1 MSRVFI
7 LPNIKNGGMMMN
19 QQPTD
24 ELKRSLGFWSA
35 ISIVIGT
42 IIGSGIF
49 FKQGSV
55 LDSAGTSTLAIAA
68 WVFGGII
75 TLTGGLTVAEIGA
88 QMPYTGGLYVY
99 IENLYGRLLGFLAG
113 WMQVIVYGP
122 AIIASVAGFMSILM
136 ANFFGL
142 GTQWRIPLAVI
153 TVIAIGVMNL
163 FENKVGA
170 IFSIIT
176 TAGKMIPIAAI
187 IIFGL
192 FWGHQDAFGQTVTE
206 IHQSTGGFG
215 VAVLATLFG
224 YDGWI
229 LIANLGG
236 EMKNPQKLLPKAII
250 LGISSVLVIYTLITI
265 GIFRFIP
272 ANMIHSLGENTTSYL
287 ATKAFG
293 EIGGKLLSIGIII
306 SMMGT
311 LNGKIITF
319 PRIVYAMARRGDLP
333 FSRLLSYVTP
343 KGKSPIIATV
353 FIIILATIMMLFF
366 DPDHLSDLCVFTI
379 YCFYLMTFFGI
390 FILRKK
396 NNKRPFSTPLYPLVP
411 IVAIAGGLFVLI
423 SELFNDP
430 AGVLLFVSIVVIGLP
445 VLYVVKRM
453 DSKRLK

>member
-1 MSRVFI
+1 MNKLDPVFVLRRVSFMEKE
-7 LPNIKNGGMMMN
+7 NN
-19 QQPTD
+19 
-24 ELKRSLGFWSA
+24 ELRRSLGFGSA

-49 FKQGSV
+49 FKQASI
-55 LDSAGTSTLAIAA
+55 LDSAGSSTMAIAA
-68 WVFGGII
+68 WVFGGVI
-75 TLTGGLTVAEIGA
+75 TLTAGLTIAEIGA

-99 IENLYGRLLGFLAG
+99 VENLYGRICGFLAG

-122 AIIASVAGFMSILM
+122 AIIASVAGFMSIMITNL
-136 ANFFGL
+136 FGIDAK
-142 GTQWRIPLAVI
+142 WRIPVALI
-153 TVIAIGVMNL
+153 TIIAIGLMNFL
-163 FENKVGA
+163 ENNVA
-170 IFSIIT
+170 AAFSVIT
-176 TAGKMIPIAAI
+176 TIGKMIPIAAI

-192 FWGHQDAFGQTVTE
+192 FWGHQDALGQTVSE
-206 IHQSTGGFG
+206 VNRSAGGFG

-293 EIGGKLLSIGIII
+293 DIGGKLLSIGIII

-343 KGKSPIIATV
+343 KGKAPIIATV

-396 NNKRPFSTPLYPLVP
+396 NKKRPFSTPLYPLVP
-411 IVAIAGGLFVLI
+411 IIAIGGGVFVLI

-430 AGVLLFVSIVVIGLP
+430 AGVLLFVGIVVIGLP

>member
-1 MSRVFI
+1 MNKLDSVFVLRRVSFMEKENND
-7 LPNIKNGGMMMN
+7 LR
-19 QQPTD
+19 
-24 ELKRSLGFWSA
+24 RSLGFGSA

-49 FKQGSV
+49 FKQASI
-55 LDSAGTSTLAIAA
+55 LDSAGSSTMAIAA
-68 WVFGGII
+68 WIFGGVI
-75 TLTGGLTVAEIGA
+75 TLTAGLTIAEIGA

-99 IENLYGRLLGFLAG
+99 VENLYGRICGFLAG

-122 AIIASVAGFMSILM
+122 AIIASVAGFMSIMITNL
-136 ANFFGL
+136 FGIDAK
-142 GTQWRIPLAVI
+142 WRIPVALI
-153 TVIAIGVMNL
+153 TIIAIGLMNFL
-163 FENKVGA
+163 ENNVA
-170 IFSIIT
+170 AAFSVIT
-176 TAGKMIPIAAI
+176 TIGKMIPIAAI

-192 FWGHQDAFGQTVTE
+192 FWGHQDALGQTVSE
-206 IHQSTGGFG
+206 VNRSTGGFG

-272 ANMIHSLGENTTSYL
+272 ANMIHSLGENSTSYL

>member
-1 MSRVFI
+1 MEKE
-7 LPNIKNGGMMMN
+7 NN
-19 QQPTD
+19 
-24 ELKRSLGFWSA
+24 ELRRSLGFGSA

-49 FKQGSV
+49 FKQASI
-55 LDSAGTSTLAIAA
+55 LDSAGSSTMAIAA
-68 WVFGGII
+68 WIFGGVI
-75 TLTGGLTVAEIGA
+75 TLTAGLTIAEIGA

-99 IENLYGRLLGFLAG
+99 VENLYGRICGFLAG

-122 AIIASVAGFMSILM
+122 AIIASVAGFMSIMITNL
-136 ANFFGL
+136 FGIDAK
-142 GTQWRIPLAVI
+142 WRIPVALI
-153 TVIAIGVMNL
+153 TIIAIGLMNFL
-163 FENKVGA
+163 ENNVA
-170 IFSIIT
+170 AAFSVIT
-176 TAGKMIPIAAI
+176 TIGKMIPIAAI

-192 FWGHQDAFGQTVTE
+192 FWGHQDALGQTVSE
-206 IHQSTGGFG
+206 VNRSTGGFG

-343 KGKSPIIATV
+343 KGKSAIIATV

>member
-1 MSRVFI
+1 MEKE
-7 LPNIKNGGMMMN
+7 NN
-19 QQPTD
+19 
-24 ELKRSLGFWSA
+24 ELRRSLGFGSA

-49 FKQGSV
+49 FKQASI
-55 LDSAGTSTLAIAA
+55 LDSAGSSTMAIAA
-68 WVFGGII
+68 WIFGGVI
-75 TLTGGLTVAEIGA
+75 TLTAGLTIAEIGA

-99 IENLYGRLLGFLAG
+99 VENLYGRICGFLAG

-122 AIIASVAGFMSILM
+122 AIIASVAGFMSIMITNL
-136 ANFFGL
+136 FGIDAK
-142 GTQWRIPLAVI
+142 WRIPVALI
-153 TVIAIGVMNL
+153 TIIAIGLMNFL
-163 FENKVGA
+163 ENNVA
-170 IFSIIT
+170 AAFSVIT
-176 TAGKMIPIAAI
+176 TIGKMIPIAAI

-192 FWGHQDAFGQTVTE
+192 FWGHQDALGQTVSE
-206 IHQSTGGFG
+206 VNRSTGGFG

-430 AGVLLFVSIVVIGLP
+430 AGVLLFVGIVVIGLP

>member
-1 MSRVFI
+1 MNKLDSVFVLRRVSFMEKE
-7 LPNIKNGGMMMN
+7 NN
-19 QQPTD
+19 
-24 ELKRSLGFWSA
+24 ELRRSLGFGSA

-49 FKQGSV
+49 FKQASI
-55 LDSAGTSTLAIAA
+55 LDSAGSSTMAIAA
-68 WVFGGII
+68 WVFGGVI
-75 TLTGGLTVAEIGA
+75 TLTAGLTIAEIGA

-99 IENLYGRLLGFLAG
+99 VENLYGRICGFLAG

-122 AIIASVAGFMSILM
+122 AIIASVAGFMSIMITNL
-136 ANFFGL
+136 FGIDAK
-142 GTQWRIPLAVI
+142 WRIPVALI
-153 TVIAIGVMNL
+153 TIIAIGLMNFL
-163 FENKVGA
+163 ENNVA
-170 IFSIIT
+170 AAFSVIT
-176 TAGKMIPIAAI
+176 TVGKMIPIAAI

-192 FWGHQDAFGQTVTE
+192 FWGHQDALGQTVSE
-206 IHQSTGGFG
+206 VNRSAGGFG

-293 EIGGKLLSIGIII
+293 DIGGKLLSIGIII

-343 KGKSPIIATV
+343 KGKAPIIATV

-396 NNKRPFSTPLYPLVP
+396 NKKRPFSTPLYPLVP
-411 IVAIAGGLFVLI
+411 IIAIGGGVFVLI

-430 AGVLLFVSIVVIGLP
+430 AGVLLFVGIVVIGLP

>member
-1 MSRVFI
+1 MNKLDSVFVLRRVSFMEKE
-7 LPNIKNGGMMMN
+7 NN
-19 QQPTD
+19 
-24 ELKRSLGFWSA
+24 ELRRSLGFGSA

-49 FKQGSV
+49 FKQASI
-55 LDSAGTSTLAIAA
+55 LDSAGSSTMAIAA
-68 WVFGGII
+68 WVFGGVI
-75 TLTGGLTVAEIGA
+75 TLTAGLTIAEIGA

-99 IENLYGRLLGFLAG
+99 VENLYGRICGFLAG

-122 AIIASVAGFMSILM
+122 AIIASVAGFMSIMITNL
-136 ANFFGL
+136 FGIDAK
-142 GTQWRIPLAVI
+142 WRIPVALI
-153 TVIAIGVMNL
+153 TIIAIGLMNFL
-163 FENKVGA
+163 ENNVA
-170 IFSIIT
+170 AAFSVIT
-176 TAGKMIPIAAI
+176 TIGKMIPIAAI

-192 FWGHQDAFGQTVTE
+192 FWGHQDALGQTVSE
-206 IHQSTGGFG
+206 VNRSTGGFG

>member
-1 MSRVFI
+1 MQKE
-7 LPNIKNGGMMMN
+7 NN
-19 QQPTD
+19 
-24 ELKRSLGFWSA
+24 ELRRSLGFGSA

-49 FKQGSV
+49 FKQASI
-55 LDSAGTSTLAIAA
+55 LDSAGSSTMAIAA
-68 WVFGGII
+68 WVFGGVI
-75 TLTGGLTVAEIGA
+75 TLTAGLTIAEIGA

-99 IENLYGRLLGFLAG
+99 VENLYGRICGFLAG

-122 AIIASVAGFMSILM
+122 AIIASVAGFMSIMITNL
-136 ANFFGL
+136 FGIDAK
-142 GTQWRIPLAVI
+142 WRIPVALI
-153 TVIAIGVMNL
+153 TIIAIGLMNFL
-163 FENKVGA
+163 ENNVA
-170 IFSIIT
+170 AAFSVIT
-176 TAGKMIPIAAI
+176 TIGKMIPIAAI

-192 FWGHQDAFGQTVTE
+192 FWGHQDALGQTVSE
-206 IHQSTGGFG
+206 VNRSAGGFG

-272 ANMIHSLGENTTSYL
+272 ANMIHRLGENTTSYL

-293 EIGGKLLSIGIII
+293 DIGGKLLSIGIII

-343 KGKSPIIATV
+343 KGKAPIIATV

-396 NNKRPFSTPLYPLVP
+396 NKKRPFSTPLYPLVP
-411 IVAIAGGLFVLI
+411 IIAIGGGVFVLI

-430 AGVLLFVSIVVIGLP
+430 AGVLLFVGIVVIGLP

>member
-1 MSRVFI
+1 MNKLDSVFVLRRVSFMEKE
-7 LPNIKNGGMMMN
+7 NN
-19 QQPTD
+19 
-24 ELKRSLGFWSA
+24 ELRRSLGFGSA

-49 FKQGSV
+49 FKQASI
-55 LDSAGTSTLAIAA
+55 LDSAGSSTMAIAA
-68 WVFGGII
+68 WIFGGVI
-75 TLTGGLTVAEIGA
+75 TLTAGLTIAEIGA

-99 IENLYGRLLGFLAG
+99 VENLYGRICGFLAG

-122 AIIASVAGFMSILM
+122 AIIASVAGFMSIMITNL
-136 ANFFGL
+136 FGIDAK
-142 GTQWRIPLAVI
+142 WRIPVALI
-153 TVIAIGVMNL
+153 TIIAIGLMNFL
-163 FENKVGA
+163 ENNVA
-170 IFSIIT
+170 ATFSVIT
-176 TAGKMIPIAAI
+176 TIGKMIPIAAI

-192 FWGHQDAFGQTVTE
+192 FWGHQDALGQTVSE
-206 IHQSTGGFG
+206 VNRSTGGFG

>member
-1 MSRVFI
+1 MEKE
-7 LPNIKNGGMMMN
+7 NN
-19 QQPTD
+19 
-24 ELKRSLGFWSA
+24 ELRRSLGFGSA

-49 FKQGSV
+49 FKQASI
-55 LDSAGTSTLAIAA
+55 LDSAGSSTMAIAA
-68 WVFGGII
+68 WIFGGVI
-75 TLTGGLTVAEIGA
+75 TLTAGLTIAEIGA

-99 IENLYGRLLGFLAG
+99 VENLYGRICGFLAG

-122 AIIASVAGFMSILM
+122 AIIASVAGFMSIMITNL
-136 ANFFGL
+136 FGIDAK
-142 GTQWRIPLAVI
+142 WRIPVALI
-153 TVIAIGVMNL
+153 TIIAIGLMNFL
-163 FENKVGA
+163 ENNVA
-170 IFSIIT
+170 AAFSVIT
-176 TAGKMIPIAAI
+176 TIGKMIPIAAI

-192 FWGHQDAFGQTVTE
+192 FWGHQDALGQTVSE
-206 IHQSTGGFG
+206 VNRSTGGFG

-319 PRIVYAMARRGDLP
+319 PRIVYAMARRGNLP

>member
-1 MSRVFI
+1 MEKE
-7 LPNIKNGGMMMN
+7 NN
-19 QQPTD
+19 
-24 ELKRSLGFWSA
+24 ELRRSLGFGSA

-49 FKQGSV
+49 FKQASI
-55 LDSAGTSTLAIAA
+55 LDSAGSSTMAIAA
-68 WVFGGII
+68 WIFGGVI
-75 TLTGGLTVAEIGA
+75 TLTAGLTIAEIGA

-99 IENLYGRLLGFLAG
+99 VENLYGRICGFLAG

-122 AIIASVAGFMSILM
+122 AIIASVAGFMSIMITNL
-136 ANFFGL
+136 FGIDAK
-142 GTQWRIPLAVI
+142 WRIPVALI
-153 TVIAIGVMNL
+153 TIIAIGLMNFL
-163 FENKVGA
+163 ENNVA
-170 IFSIIT
+170 AAFSVIT
-176 TAGKMIPIAAI
+176 TIGKMIPIAAI

-192 FWGHQDAFGQTVTE
+192 FWGHQDALGQTVSE
-206 IHQSTGGFG
+206 VNRSTGGFG

-293 EIGGKLLSIGIII
+293 DIGGKLLSIGIII

-343 KGKSPIIATV
+343 KGKAPIIATV

-396 NNKRPFSTPLYPLVP
+396 NKKSPFSTPLYPLVP
-411 IVAIAGGLFVLI
+411 IIAIGGGVFVLI

-430 AGVLLFVSIVVIGLP
+430 AGVLLFVGIVVIGLP

>member
-1 MSRVFI
+1 MEKE
-7 LPNIKNGGMMMN
+7 NN
-19 QQPTD
+19 
-24 ELKRSLGFWSA
+24 ELRRSLGFGSA

-49 FKQGSV
+49 FKQASI
-55 LDSAGTSTLAIAA
+55 LDSAGSSTMAIAA
-68 WVFGGII
+68 WIFGGVI
-75 TLTGGLTVAEIGA
+75 TLTAGLTIAEIGA

-99 IENLYGRLLGFLAG
+99 VENLYGRICGFLAG

-122 AIIASVAGFMSILM
+122 AIIASVAGFMSIMITNL
-136 ANFFGL
+136 FGIDAK
-142 GTQWRIPLAVI
+142 WRIPVALI
-153 TVIAIGVMNL
+153 TIIAIGLMNFL
-163 FENKVGA
+163 ENNVA
-170 IFSIIT
+170 AAFSVIT
-176 TAGKMIPIAAI
+176 TIGKMIPIAAI

-192 FWGHQDAFGQTVTE
+192 FWGHQDALGQTVSE
-206 IHQSTGGFG
+206 VNRSTGGFG

-390 FILRKK
+390 FILKKK

>member
-1 MSRVFI
+1 MQE
-7 LPNIKNGGMMMN
+7 K
-19 QQPTD
+19 QPTE
-24 ELKRSLGFWSA
+24 ELKRSLGFGSA

-55 LDSAGTSTLAIAA
+55 LDSAGNSTMAILA
-68 WVFGGII
+68 WVFGGVI

-99 IENLYGRLLGFLAG
+99 IENIYGRILGFLAG
-113 WMQVIVYGP
+113 WMQIIVYGP

-142 GTQWRIPLAVI
+142 GTEWRIPLAII
-153 TVIAIGVMNL
+153 TVGLIGLMNL
-163 FENKVGA
+163 LENKVGA

-176 TAGKMIPIAAI
+176 TIGKLVPIAAI

-192 FWGHQDAFGQTVTE
+192 FWGHQDAFGQT
-206 IHQSTGGFG
+206 IHEVQQTSGGFG

-250 LGISSVLVIYTLITI
+250 FGITAVLIIYTLITV
-265 GIFRFIP
+265 GILRFLP
-272 ANMIHSLGENTTSYL
+272 AQTIHRLGENTTSYL

-293 EIGGKLLSIGIII
+293 QIGGKLLSAGIII

-311 LNGKIITF
+311 LNGKMLTF
-319 PRIVYAMARRGDLP
+319 PRIVYAMAKREDIP
-333 FSRLLSYVTP
+333 FSKFLSYLSP
-343 KGKSPIIATV
+343 KGKAPVT
-353 FIIILATIMMLFF
+353 ATIFIVVLAFVMMVFF
-366 DPDHLSDLCVFTI
+366 DPDHLSDLCVFTV
-379 YCFYLMTFFGI
+379 YCFYLLAFFGV
-390 FILRKK
+390 FILRKRNK
-396 NNKRPFSTPLYPLVP
+396 NGQRPFSTPLYPFVP
-411 IVAIAGGLFVLI
+411 IIAIAGGIFVLV
-423 SELFNDP
+423 SEIMNDP
-430 AGVLLFVSIVVIGLP
+430 SGVVLFIGIVIVGLP
-445 VLYVVKRM
+445 ILYFVKKFYR
-453 DSKRLK
+453 KGQK

>member
-1 MSRVFI
+1 MNKLDSVFVLRRVSFMEKE
-7 LPNIKNGGMMMN
+7 NN
-19 QQPTD
+19 
-24 ELKRSLGFWSA
+24 ELRRSLGFGSA

-49 FKQGSV
+49 FKQASI
-55 LDSAGTSTLAIAA
+55 LDSAGSSTMAIAA
-68 WVFGGII
+68 WVFGGVI
-75 TLTGGLTVAEIGA
+75 TLTAGLTIAEIGA

-99 IENLYGRLLGFLAG
+99 VENLYGRICGFLAG

-122 AIIASVAGFMSILM
+122 AIIASVAGFMSIMITNL
-136 ANFFGL
+136 FGIDAK
-142 GTQWRIPLAVI
+142 WRIPVALI
-153 TVIAIGVMNL
+153 TIIAIGLMNFL
-163 FENKVGA
+163 ENNVA
-170 IFSIIT
+170 AAFSVIT
-176 TAGKMIPIAAI
+176 TIGKMIPIAAI

-192 FWGHQDAFGQTVTE
+192 FWGHQDALGQTVSE
-206 IHQSTGGFG
+206 VNRSAGGFG

-293 EIGGKLLSIGIII
+293 DIGGKLLSIGIII

-343 KGKSPIIATV
+343 KGKAPIIATV

-396 NNKRPFSTPLYPLVP
+396 NKKRPFSTPLYPLVP
-411 IVAIAGGLFVLI
+411 IIAIGGGVFVLI

-430 AGVLLFVSIVVIGLP
+430 AGVLLFVGIVIIGLP

>member
-1 MSRVFI
+1 M
-7 LPNIKNGGMMMN
+7 NN
-19 QQPTD
+19 QQPAE

-35 ISIVIGT
+35 ISIVVGT

-99 IENLYGRLLGFLAG
+99 IENIYGRILGFLAG

-153 TVIAIGVMNL
+153 TVLAIGIMNL

-170 IFSIIT
+170 IFAIIT
-176 TAGKMIPIAAI
+176 TVGKMVPIAAI

-206 IHQSTGGFG
+206 IHRASGGFG

-236 EMKNPQKLLPKAII
+236 EMRNPQKLLPRAII
-250 LGISSVLVIYTLITI
+250 LGITAVLIIYTLITV
-265 GIFRFIP
+265 GILKFLP
-272 ANMIHSLGENTTSYL
+272 VNLIHRLGENTTAYL

-293 EIGGKLLSIGIII
+293 AIGGKLLSAGIII

-311 LNGKIITF
+311 LNGKMITF
-319 PRIVYAMARRGDLP
+319 PRIVYAMAKRGDLP
-333 FSRLLSYVTP
+333 FSRLLAYVTP
-343 KGKSPIIATV
+343 KGKSPVVATI
-353 FIIILATIMMLFF
+353 FIIILATIMMFFF
-366 DPDHLSDLCVFTI
+366 DPDHLSDLCVFTV
-379 YCFYLMTFFGI
+379 YCFYLLAFFGI
-390 FILRKK
+390 FILRRR
-396 NNKRPFSTPLYPLVP
+396 NTPEERPFSTPLYPLIP
-411 IVAIAGGLFVLI
+411 IIAIAGGIFVLV
-423 SELFNDP
+423 SEILNDP
-430 AGVLLFVSIVVIGLP
+430 AGVILFIGIVVVGLP
-445 VLYVVKRM
+445 ILYFVKRL
-453 DSKRLK
+453 DAKRL

>member
-1 MSRVFI
+1 MEKENNEFR
-7 LPNIKNGGMMMN
+7 
-19 QQPTD
+19 
-24 ELKRSLGFWSA
+24 RSLGFGSA

-49 FKQGSV
+49 FKQASI
-55 LDSAGTSTLAIAA
+55 LDSAGSSTMAIAA
-68 WVFGGII
+68 WIFGGVI
-75 TLTGGLTVAEIGA
+75 TLTAGLTIAEIGA

-99 IENLYGRLLGFLAG
+99 VENLYGRICGFLAG

-122 AIIASVAGFMSILM
+122 AIIASVAGFMSIMITNL
-136 ANFFGL
+136 FGIDAK
-142 GTQWRIPLAVI
+142 WRIPVALI
-153 TVIAIGVMNL
+153 TIIAIGLMNFL
-163 FENKVGA
+163 ENNVA
-170 IFSIIT
+170 AAFSVIT
-176 TAGKMIPIAAI
+176 TIGKMIPIAAI
-187 IIFGL
+187 IIFDL
-192 FWGHQDAFGQTVTE
+192 FWGHQDALGQTVSE
-206 IHQSTGGFG
+206 VNRSTGGFG

>member
-1 MSRVFI
+1 MQKE
-7 LPNIKNGGMMMN
+7 NN
-19 QQPTD
+19 
-24 ELKRSLGFWSA
+24 ELRRSLGFGSA

-49 FKQGSV
+49 FKQASI
-55 LDSAGTSTLAIAA
+55 LDSAGSSTMAIAA
-68 WVFGGII
+68 WIFGGVI
-75 TLTGGLTVAEIGA
+75 TLTAGLTIAEIGA

-99 IENLYGRLLGFLAG
+99 VENLYGRICGFLAG

-122 AIIASVAGFMSILM
+122 AVIASVAGFMSIMITNL
-136 ANFFGL
+136 FGID
-142 GTQWRIPLAVI
+142 TKWRIPVALI
-153 TVIAIGVMNL
+153 TIIAIGLMNL
-163 FENKVGA
+163 LENNVA
-170 IFSIIT
+170 AAFLVIT
-176 TAGKMIPIAAI
+176 TIGKMIPIAAI

-192 FWGHQDAFGQTVTE
+192 FWGYQDALGQTVSE
-206 IHQSTGGFG
+206 VNRSTGGFG

-265 GIFRFIP
+265 GIFRFVP

-333 FSRLLSYVTP
+333 FSRMLSYVTP
-343 KGKSPIIATV
+343 KGKAP
-353 FIIILATIMMLFF
+353 IMMLFF

-379 YCFYLMTFFGI
+379 YCFYLMTSFGI

-396 NNKRPFSTPLYPLVP
+396 NKKRPFSTSLYPF
-411 IVAIAGGLFVLI
+411 VAIIAISGGVFVLI
-423 SELFNDP
+423 SELFNNP
-430 AGVLLFVSIVVIGLP
+430 AGVLLFVGIVVIGLP

>member
-1 MSRVFI
+1 
-7 LPNIKNGGMMMN
+7 MN
-19 QQPTD
+19 QQPAD

-75 TLTGGLTVAEIGA
+75 TLTGGLTIAEIGA

-99 IENLYGRLLGFLAG
+99 IENIYGRLLGFLAG

-142 GTQWRIPLAVI
+142 GTEWRIPLAVI
-153 TVIAIGVMNL
+153 TVVAIGVMNL

-192 FWGHQDAFGQTVTE
+192 FWGHQNAFGQTVTE
-206 IHQSTGGFG
+206 IHQATGGFG

-250 LGISSVLVIYTLITI
+250 FGITAVLIIYTLITV
-265 GIFRFIP
+265 GILKFLP
-272 ANMIHSLGENTTSYL
+272 ANTIHRLGENATAYL
-287 ATKAFG
+287 AVKAFG
-293 EIGGKLLSIGIII
+293 TIGGKLLSAGIII

-311 LNGKIITF
+311 LNGKMITF
-319 PRIVYAMARRGDLP
+319 PRIVYAMARRRDLP
-333 FSRLLSYVTP
+333 FSRYLAYITP
-343 KGKSPIIATV
+343 KGKSPVVATIFIIVLATV
-353 FIIILATIMMLFF
+353 MMCFF
-366 DPDHLSDLCVFTI
+366 DPDHLSDLCVFTV
-379 YCFYLMTFFGI
+379 YCFYLLAFFGI
-390 FILRKK
+390 FILRRK
-396 NNKRPFSTPLYPLVP
+396 NKGPRPFSTPLYPLVP
-411 IVAIAGGLFVLI
+411 IVAIAGGIFVLI
-423 SELFNDP
+423 SELLNDP
-430 AGVLLFVSIVVIGLP
+430 AGVLLFVGIVIVGLP
-445 VLYVVKRM
+445 ILYIVKQMDQRRM
-453 DSKRLK
+453 K

>member
-1 MSRVFI
+1 MEKE
-7 LPNIKNGGMMMN
+7 NN
-19 QQPTD
+19 
-24 ELKRSLGFWSA
+24 ELRRSLGFGSA

-49 FKQGSV
+49 FKQASI
-55 LDSAGTSTLAIAA
+55 LDSAGSSTMAIAA
-68 WVFGGII
+68 WIFGGVI
-75 TLTGGLTVAEIGA
+75 TLTAGLTIAEIGA

-99 IENLYGRLLGFLAG
+99 VENLYGRICGFLAG

-122 AIIASVAGFMSILM
+122 AIIASVAGFMSIMITNL
-136 ANFFGL
+136 FGIDAK
-142 GTQWRIPLAVI
+142 WRIPVALI
-153 TVIAIGVMNL
+153 TIIAIGLMNFL
-163 FENKVGA
+163 ENNVA
-170 IFSIIT
+170 AAFSVIT
-176 TAGKMIPIAAI
+176 TIGKMIPIAAI

-192 FWGHQDAFGQTVTE
+192 FWGHQDALGQTVSE
-206 IHQSTGGFG
+206 VNRSTGGFG

-319 PRIVYAMARRGDLP
+319 PRIVYAMARRGDFP

>member
-1 MSRVFI
+1 
-7 LPNIKNGGMMMN
+7 MN
-19 QQPTD
+19 KQPQE
-24 ELKRSLGFWSA
+24 ELNRSLGFWSA
-35 ISIVIGT
+35 ISIVVGT

-55 LDSAGTSTLAIAA
+55 LDSAGSSTLAIAA
-68 WVFGGII
+68 WVFGGVI

-99 IENLYGRLLGFLAG
+99 IENIYGRILGFLAG

-142 GTQWRIPLAVI
+142 GTEWRVPLAFI
-153 TVIAIGVMNL
+153 TVLAIGIMNL

-170 IFSIIT
+170 IFAIIT

-192 FWGHQDAFGQTVTE
+192 FWGNEHAFGQTVTE
-206 IHQSTGGFG
+206 IHQATGGFG

-250 LGISSVLVIYTLITI
+250 FGITAVLIIYTLITVCI
-265 GIFRFIP
+265 LKFMP
-272 ANMIHSLGENTTSYL
+272 ANLIHRLGENATVYL

-293 EIGGKLLSIGIII
+293 NIGGKLLSAGIII

-311 LNGKIITF
+311 LNGKMITF
-319 PRIVYAMARRGDLP
+319 PRIVYAMAKRGDLP
-333 FSRLLSYVTP
+333 FSRFLSFVTP
-343 KGKSPIIATV
+343 KGKSPVVATMFIIVLATV
-353 FIIILATIMMLFF
+353 MMFFF
-366 DPDHLSDLCVFTI
+366 DPDHLSDLCVFTV
-379 YCFYLMTFFGI
+379 YCFYLLAFVGI
-390 FILRKK
+390 FILRRR
-396 NNKRPFSTPLYPLVP
+396 NKGPRPFSTPLYPLVP
-411 IVAIAGGLFVLI
+411 IIAIAGGLFVLV
-423 SELFNDP
+423 SEIFNDP
-430 AGVLLFVSIVVIGLP
+430 AGVILFVGIVIVGLP
-445 VLYVVKRM
+445 ILYCVKRM
-453 DSKRLK
+453 DKKRL

>member
-1 MSRVFI
+1 MQKE
-7 LPNIKNGGMMMN
+7 NN
-19 QQPTD
+19 
-24 ELKRSLGFWSA
+24 ELRRSLGFGSA

-49 FKQGSV
+49 FKQASI
-55 LDSAGTSTLAIAA
+55 LDSASSSTMAIAA
-68 WVFGGII
+68 WVFGGVI
-75 TLTGGLTVAEIGA
+75 TLTAGLTIAEIGA

-99 IENLYGRLLGFLAG
+99 VENLYGRICGFLAG

-122 AIIASVAGFMSILM
+122 AIIASVAGFMSIMITNL
-136 ANFFGL
+136 FGIDAK
-142 GTQWRIPLAVI
+142 WRIPVALI
-153 TVIAIGVMNL
+153 TIIAIGLMNFL
-163 FENKVGA
+163 ENNVA
-170 IFSIIT
+170 AAFSVIT
-176 TAGKMIPIAAI
+176 TIGKMIPIAAI

-192 FWGHQDAFGQTVTE
+192 FWGHQDALGQTVSE
-206 IHQSTGGFG
+206 VNRSAGGFG

-293 EIGGKLLSIGIII
+293 DIGGKLLSIGIII

-319 PRIVYAMARRGDLP
+319 PRIVYAMARRVDLP

-343 KGKSPIIATV
+343 KGKAPIIATV

-396 NNKRPFSTPLYPLVP
+396 NKKRPFSTPLYPLVP
-411 IVAIAGGLFVLI
+411 IIAIGGGVFVLI

-430 AGVLLFVSIVVIGLP
+430 AGVLLFVGIVVIGLP

>member
-1 MSRVFI
+1 MQKE
-7 LPNIKNGGMMMN
+7 NN
-19 QQPTD
+19 
-24 ELKRSLGFWSA
+24 ELRRSLGFGSA

-49 FKQGSV
+49 FKQASI
-55 LDSAGTSTLAIAA
+55 LDSAGSSTMAIAA
-68 WVFGGII
+68 WVFGGVI
-75 TLTGGLTVAEIGA
+75 TLTAGLTIAEIGA

-99 IENLYGRLLGFLAG
+99 VENLYGRICGFLAG

-122 AIIASVAGFMSILM
+122 AIIASVAGFMSIMITNL
-136 ANFFGL
+136 FGIDAK
-142 GTQWRIPLAVI
+142 WRIPVALI
-153 TVIAIGVMNL
+153 TIIAIGLMNFL
-163 FENKVGA
+163 ENNVA
-170 IFSIIT
+170 AAFSVIT
-176 TAGKMIPIAAI
+176 TIGKMIPIAAI

-192 FWGHQDAFGQTVTE
+192 FWGHQDALGQTVSE
-206 IHQSTGGFG
+206 VNRSAGGFG

-287 ATKAFG
+287 ATKSFG
-293 EIGGKLLSIGIII
+293 NIGGKLLSIGIII

-343 KGKSPIIATV
+343 KGKAPIIATV

-396 NNKRPFSTPLYPLVP
+396 NKKRPFSTPLYPLVP
-411 IVAIAGGLFVLI
+411 IIAIGGGVFVLI

-430 AGVLLFVSIVVIGLP
+430 AGVLLFVGIVVIGLP

>member
-1 MSRVFI
+1 MGKE
-7 LPNIKNGGMMMN
+7 NN
-19 QQPTD
+19 
-24 ELKRSLGFWSA
+24 ELKRSLGFGSA

-49 FKQGSV
+49 FKQVSI
-55 LDSAGTSTLAIAA
+55 LDSAGSSSMAISAWIFGGVITLAA
-68 WVFGGII
+68 
-75 TLTGGLTVAEIGA
+75 GLTIAEIGA

-99 IENLYGRLLGFLAG
+99 VENLYGRICGFLAG

-122 AIIASVAGFMSILM
+122 AIIASVAGFMSIMITNL
-136 ANFFGL
+136 FGIDAK
-142 GTQWRIPLAVI
+142 WRIPIALI
-153 TVIAIGVMNL
+153 IIIAIGLMNFL
-163 FENKVGA
+163 ENKVA
-170 IFSIIT
+170 AAFSVIT
-176 TAGKMIPIAAI
+176 TIGKMIPIAAI

-192 FWGHQDAFGQTVTE
+192 FWGHQDALGQTVSE
-206 IHQSTGGFG
+206 INRSAGGFG

-250 LGISSVLVIYTLITI
+250 LGISTVLVIYTLITV
-265 GIFRFIP
+265 GIFRFVP

-287 ATKAFG
+287 ATRAFG
-293 EIGGKLLSIGIII
+293 DIGGKLLSIGIIV

-333 FSRLLSYVTP
+333 FSRILSYVTP
-343 KGKSPIIATV
+343 KGKSPVVATI
-353 FIIILATIMMLFF
+353 FIILLATIMMLFF

-379 YCFYLMTFFGI
+379 YCFYLLTFFGI

-396 NNKRPFSTPLYPLVP
+396 NSKRPFSTPLYPFVP
-411 IVAIAGGLFVLI
+411 IVAIAGGIFVLV

-430 AGVLLFVSIVVIGLP
+430 AGVLLFAGIVIIGLP
-445 VLYVVKRM
+445 VLYVVKKM
-453 DSKRLK
+453 DKND

>member
-1 MSRVFI
+1 MGKE
-7 LPNIKNGGMMMN
+7 NN
-19 QQPTD
+19 
-24 ELKRSLGFWSA
+24 ELKRSLGFGSA

-49 FKQGSV
+49 FKQASI
-55 LDSAGTSTLAIAA
+55 LDSAGSSSMAIAA
-68 WVFGGII
+68 WIFGGVI
-75 TLTGGLTVAEIGA
+75 TLAAGLTIAEIGA

-99 IENLYGRLLGFLAG
+99 VENLYGRICGFLAG

-122 AIIASVAGFMSILM
+122 AIIASVAGFMSIMITNL
-136 ANFFGL
+136 FGIDAK
-142 GTQWRIPLAVI
+142 WRILIALI
-153 TVIAIGVMNL
+153 TIIAIGLMNFL
-163 FENKVGA
+163 ENKVA
-170 IFSIIT
+170 AAFSVIT
-176 TAGKMIPIAAI
+176 TIGKMIPIAAI

-192 FWGHQDAFGQTVTE
+192 FWGHQDALGQTVSE
-206 IHQSTGGFG
+206 INRSAGGFG

-250 LGISSVLVIYTLITI
+250 LGISTVLVIYTLITV
-265 GIFRFIP
+265 GIFRFVP

-287 ATKAFG
+287 ATRAFG
-293 EIGGKLLSIGIII
+293 DIGGKLLSIGIIV

-333 FSRLLSYVTP
+333 FSRILSYVTP
-343 KGKSPIIATV
+343 KGKSPVVATI
-353 FIIILATIMMLFF
+353 FIILLATIMMLFF

-379 YCFYLMTFFGI
+379 YCFYLLTFFGI

-396 NNKRPFSTPLYPLVP
+396 NSKRPFSTPLYPFVP
-411 IVAIAGGLFVLI
+411 IVAIAGGIFVLV

-430 AGVLLFVSIVVIGLP
+430 AGVLLFVGIVIIGLP
-445 VLYVVKRM
+445 VLYVVKKM
-453 DSKRLK
+453 DKKRLK

>member
-1 MSRVFI
+1 MEKE
-7 LPNIKNGGMMMN
+7 NN
-19 QQPTD
+19 
-24 ELKRSLGFWSA
+24 ELRRSLGFGSA

-49 FKQGSV
+49 FKQASI
-55 LDSAGTSTLAIAA
+55 LDSAGSSTMAIAA
-68 WVFGGII
+68 WIFGGVI
-75 TLTGGLTVAEIGA
+75 TLTAGLTIAEIGA

-99 IENLYGRLLGFLAG
+99 VENLYGRICGFLAG

-122 AIIASVAGFMSILM
+122 AIIASVAGFMSIMITNL
-136 ANFFGL
+136 FGIDAK
-142 GTQWRIPLAVI
+142 WRIPVALI
-153 TVIAIGVMNL
+153 TIIAIGLMNFL
-163 FENKVGA
+163 ENNVA
-170 IFSIIT
+170 AAFSVIT
-176 TAGKMIPIAAI
+176 TIGKMIPIAAI

-192 FWGHQDAFGQTVTE
+192 FWGHQDALGQTVSE
-206 IHQSTGGFG
+206 VNRSTGGFG

-333 FSRLLSYVTP
+333 FSRLRSYVTP

>member
-1 MSRVFI
+1 MEKE
-7 LPNIKNGGMMMN
+7 NN
-19 QQPTD
+19 
-24 ELKRSLGFWSA
+24 ELRRSLGFGSA

-49 FKQGSV
+49 FKQASI
-55 LDSAGTSTLAIAA
+55 LDSAGSSTMAIAA
-68 WVFGGII
+68 WIFGGVI
-75 TLTGGLTVAEIGA
+75 TLTAGLTIAEIGA

-99 IENLYGRLLGFLAG
+99 IENLYGRICGFLAG

-122 AIIASVAGFMSILM
+122 AIIASVAGFMSIMITNL
-136 ANFFGL
+136 FGIDAK
-142 GTQWRIPLAVI
+142 WRIPVALI
-153 TVIAIGVMNL
+153 TIIAIGLMNFL
-163 FENKVGA
+163 ENNVA
-170 IFSIIT
+170 AAFSVIT
-176 TAGKMIPIAAI
+176 TIGKMIPIAAI

-192 FWGHQDAFGQTVTE
+192 FWGHQDALGQTVSE
-206 IHQSTGGFG
+206 VNRSTGGFG

-272 ANMIHSLGENTTSYL
+272 ANMIHSLGENSTSYL

>member
-1 MSRVFI
+1 MGKE
-7 LPNIKNGGMMMN
+7 NN
-19 QQPTD
+19 
-24 ELKRSLGFWSA
+24 ELKRSLGFGSA

-49 FKQGSV
+49 FKQASI
-55 LDSAGTSTLAIAA
+55 LDSAGSSSMAIAA
-68 WVFGGII
+68 WIFGGVI
-75 TLTGGLTVAEIGA
+75 TLAAGLTIAEIGA

-99 IENLYGRLLGFLAG
+99 VENLYGRICGFLAG

-122 AIIASVAGFMSILM
+122 AIIASIAGFMSIMITNL
-136 ANFFGL
+136 FGIDAK
-142 GTQWRIPLAVI
+142 WRILIALI
-153 TVIAIGVMNL
+153 TIIAIGLMNFL
-163 FENKVGA
+163 ENKVA
-170 IFSIIT
+170 AAFSVIT
-176 TAGKMIPIAAI
+176 TIGKMIPIAAI

-192 FWGHQDAFGQTVTE
+192 FWGHQDALGQTVSE
-206 IHQSTGGFG
+206 INRSAGGFG

-250 LGISSVLVIYTLITI
+250 LGISTVLVIYTLITV
-265 GIFRFIP
+265 GIFRFVP

-287 ATKAFG
+287 ATRAFG
-293 EIGGKLLSIGIII
+293 DIGGKLLSIGIIV

-333 FSRLLSYVTP
+333 FSRILSYVTP
-343 KGKSPIIATV
+343 KGKSPVVATI
-353 FIIILATIMMLFF
+353 FIILLATIMMLFF

-379 YCFYLMTFFGI
+379 YCFYLLTFFGI

-396 NNKRPFSTPLYPLVP
+396 NSKRPFSTPLYPFVP
-411 IVAIAGGLFVLI
+411 IVAIAGGIFVLV

-430 AGVLLFVSIVVIGLP
+430 AGVLLFAGIVIIGLP
-445 VLYVVKRM
+445 VLYVVKKM
-453 DSKRLK
+453 DKKRLK

>member
-1 MSRVFI
+1 MEKE
-7 LPNIKNGGMMMN
+7 NN
-19 QQPTD
+19 
-24 ELKRSLGFWSA
+24 ELRRSLGFGSA

-49 FKQGSV
+49 FKQASI
-55 LDSAGTSTLAIAA
+55 LDSAGSSTMAIAA
-68 WVFGGII
+68 WIFGGVI
-75 TLTGGLTVAEIGA
+75 TLTAGLTIAEIGA

-99 IENLYGRLLGFLAG
+99 VENLYGRICGFLAG

-122 AIIASVAGFMSILM
+122 AIIASVAGFMSIMITNL
-136 ANFFGL
+136 FGIDAK
-142 GTQWRIPLAVI
+142 WRILVALI
-153 TVIAIGVMNL
+153 TIIAIGLMNFL
-163 FENKVGA
+163 ENNVA
-170 IFSIIT
+170 AAFSVIT
-176 TAGKMIPIAAI
+176 TIGKMIPIAAI

-192 FWGHQDAFGQTVTE
+192 FWGHQDALGQTVSE
-206 IHQSTGGFG
+206 VNRSTGGFG

>member
-1 MSRVFI
+1 MEKE
-7 LPNIKNGGMMMN
+7 NN
-19 QQPTD
+19 
-24 ELKRSLGFWSA
+24 ELRRSLGFGSA

-49 FKQGSV
+49 FKQASI
-55 LDSAGTSTLAIAA
+55 LDSAGSSTMAIAA
-68 WVFGGII
+68 WVFGGVI
-75 TLTGGLTVAEIGA
+75 TLTAGLTIAEIGA

-99 IENLYGRLLGFLAG
+99 VENLYGRICGFLAG

-122 AIIASVAGFMSILM
+122 AIIASVAGFMSIMITNL
-136 ANFFGL
+136 FGIDAK
-142 GTQWRIPLAVI
+142 WRIPVALI
-153 TVIAIGVMNL
+153 TIIAIGLMNFL
-163 FENKVGA
+163 ENNVA
-170 IFSIIT
+170 AAFSVIT
-176 TAGKMIPIAAI
+176 TIGKMIPIAAI

-192 FWGHQDAFGQTVTE
+192 FWGHQDALGQTVSE
-206 IHQSTGGFG
+206 VNRSAGGFG

-293 EIGGKLLSIGIII
+293 DIGGKLLSIGIII

-343 KGKSPIIATV
+343 KGKAPIIATV

-396 NNKRPFSTPLYPLVP
+396 NKKRPFSTPLYPLVP
-411 IVAIAGGLFVLI
+411 IIAIGGGVFVLI

-430 AGVLLFVSIVVIGLP
+430 AGVLLFVGIVVIGLP

>member
-1 MSRVFI
+1 MQKE
-7 LPNIKNGGMMMN
+7 NN
-19 QQPTD
+19 
-24 ELKRSLGFWSA
+24 ELRRSLGFGSA

-49 FKQGSV
+49 FKQASI
-55 LDSAGTSTLAIAA
+55 LDSAGSSTMAIAA
-68 WVFGGII
+68 WVFGGVI
-75 TLTGGLTVAEIGA
+75 TLTAGLTIAEIGA

-99 IENLYGRLLGFLAG
+99 VENLYGRICGFLAG

-122 AIIASVAGFMSILM
+122 AIIASVAGFMSIMITNL
-136 ANFFGL
+136 FGIDAK
-142 GTQWRIPLAVI
+142 WRIPVALI
-153 TVIAIGVMNL
+153 TIIAIGLMNFL
-163 FENKVGA
+163 ENNVA
-170 IFSIIT
+170 AAFSVIT
-176 TAGKMIPIAAI
+176 TIGKMIPIAAI

-192 FWGHQDAFGQTVTE
+192 FWGHQDALGQTVSE
-206 IHQSTGGFG
+206 VNRSASGFG

-293 EIGGKLLSIGIII
+293 DIGGKLLSIGIII

-343 KGKSPIIATV
+343 KGKAPIIATV

-366 DPDHLSDLCVFTI
+366 DPDHLSNLCVFTI

-396 NNKRPFSTPLYPLVP
+396 NKKRPFSAPLYPLVP
-411 IVAIAGGLFVLI
+411 IIAIGGGGFVLI

-430 AGVLLFVSIVVIGLP
+430 AGVLLFVGIVVIGLP